1 MSLSVPSPA
10 RPDSAATLS
19 GTDLDRLRM
28 ALAQLA
34 ADLDDQMR
42 SASATLAELR
52 EDFSLTDPDVQAPL
66 MTALHSLDTAERTAI
81 DVADALARID
91 AGTYGICESCG
102 KPIGKLRLQAFPRAT
117 LCMACKQAEERH

>member
-91 AGTYGICESCG
+91 AGTYGVCCRCRTAI
-102 KPIGKLRLQAFPRAT
+102 PLDRLEIRPAGRF
-117 LCMACKQAEERH
+117 CVACTR

>member
-1 MSLSVPSPA
+1 MSLSVPTPA

-34 ADLDDQMR
+34 AELDDQMR

-66 MTALHSLDTAERTAI
+66 MTALHALDSAERTAI
-81 DVADALARID
+81 DVADALARLD
-91 AGTYGICESCG
+91 AGTYSVCGRCRAAIPLDRLEVRPAGRFCVSCS
-102 KPIGKLRLQAFPRAT
+102 R
-117 LCMACKQAEERH
+117 

>member
-1 MSLSVPSPA
+1 MSLSVPTPA
-10 RPDSAATLS
+10 RPDSADALS
-19 GTDLDRLRM
+19 GPDLDRLRM

-34 ADLDDQMR
+34 AELDEQMR
-42 SASATLAELR
+42 SASRTLAQLR

-91 AGTYGICESCG
+91 AGTYGVCG
-102 KPIGKLRLQAFPRAT
+102 RCRTAIPLDRLEIRPAGRF
-117 LCMACKQAEERH
+117 CVACTR

>member
-1 MSLSVPSPA
+1 MSLSVPTPA
-10 RPDSAATLS
+10 RPGSTATLS

-34 ADLDDQMR
+34 AELDDQMR

-66 MTALHSLDTAERTAI
+66 MTALHSLDVAERTAI

-91 AGTYGICESCG
+91 AGTYGVCG
-102 KPIGKLRLQAFPRAT
+102 RCREAIPVERLEVRPAGRF
-117 LCMACKQAEERH
+117 CVACTR

>member
-1 MSLSVPSPA
+1 MSLSVPTPA
-10 RPDSAATLS
+10 RPDSAASLS

-91 AGTYGICESCG
+91 AGTYGVCG
-102 KPIGKLRLQAFPRAT
+102 RCRTAIPLDRLEIRPAGRF
-117 LCMACKQAEERH
+117 CVACTR

>member
-91 AGTYGICESCG
+91 AGTYGVCG
-102 KPIGKLRLQAFPRAT
+102 RCRTAIPLDRLEIRPAGRF
-117 LCMACKQAEERH
+117 CVACTR

>member
-42 SASATLAELR
+42 SARATLAELR

-91 AGTYGICESCG
+91 AGTYGVCG
-102 KPIGKLRLQAFPRAT
+102 RCRTAIPLDRLEIRPAGRF
-117 LCMACKQAEERH
+117 CVACTR

>member
-1 MSLSVPSPA
+1 MSLSVPTPA

-91 AGTYGICESCG
+91 AGTYGVCG
-102 KPIGKLRLQAFPRAT
+102 RCRTAIPLDRLEIRPAGRF
-117 LCMACKQAEERH
+117 CVACTR

>member
-1 MSLSVPSPA
+1 MSLTVPTPA
-10 RPDSAATLS
+10 RPGSASPLTDA
-19 GTDLDRLRM
+19 DLDRLRM

-34 ADLDDQMR
+34 CELDEQMR

-91 AGTYGICESCG
+91 AGTYGVCG
-102 KPIGKLRLQAFPRAT
+102 RCRTAIPLDRLEIRPAGRF
-117 LCMACKQAEERH
+117 CVACTR

>member
-1 MSLSVPSPA
+1 MSLSVPTPA

-34 ADLDDQMR
+34 AELDDQMR

-91 AGTYGICESCG
+91 AGTYGVCG
-102 KPIGKLRLQAFPRAT
+102 RCRTAIPLDRLEIRPAGRF
-117 LCMACKQAEERH
+117 CVACTR

>member
-10 RPDSAATLS
+10 RPDSTATLS

-66 MTALHSLDTAERTAI
+66 MTALHALDTAERTAI

-91 AGTYGICESCG
+91 VGTYGACG
-102 KPIGKLRLQAFPRAT
+102 RCRAAIPVERLEVRPAGRF
-117 LCMACKQAEERH
+117 CVACSR

>member
-19 GTDLDRLRM
+19 ATDLDRLRM

-34 ADLDDQMR
+34 ADLDEQMR

-91 AGTYGICESCG
+91 AGTYGVCG
-102 KPIGKLRLQAFPRAT
+102 RCRTAIPLDRLEIRPAGRF
-117 LCMACKQAEERH
+117 CVACTR